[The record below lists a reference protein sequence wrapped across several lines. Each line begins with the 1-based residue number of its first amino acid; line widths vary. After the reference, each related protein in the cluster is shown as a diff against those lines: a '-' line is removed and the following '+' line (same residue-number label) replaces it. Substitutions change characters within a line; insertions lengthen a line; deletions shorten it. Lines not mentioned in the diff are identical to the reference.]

1 MIKVTKIK
9 FLTDKAHQ
17 LRTDMFEM
25 CVNAGHGHISS
36 GFSCTDVLTSLFYGD
51 HLKHNP
57 SDPNWKGRDRFFLSK
72 GHCAIILYTILADRG
87 YFPKEQLKDF
97 SQRDGKFSIHLQK
110 DVPGAEISAGSLGHG
125 FGIAI
130 GAALASK
137 INREL
142 HLTYTLIGDGE
153 SYEGSIWEGAMF
165 ASHQKLNN
173 LVAILDRNYQCTLDF
188 TENFLKLE
196 PLADKWEAFGW
207 RVKRIDGHD
216 FEQIEEALA
225 DIRCRPSDKPT
236 IIIAD
241 TVKGKGIDHLSYKPL
256 CHGRTPKDEKEIEIC
271 RQQLRDGKE
280 NE

>member
-1 MIKVTKIK
+1 MVKTK

-25 CVNAGHGHISS
+25 CINAGHGHISS

-57 SDPNWKGRDRFFLSK
+57 DDPKWKDRDRFFLSK

-87 YFPKEQLKDF
+87 CFTKDQLKDF
-97 SQRDGKFSIHLQK
+97 SQKDGKFSIHLQK

-125 FGIAI
+125 FGMAI
-130 GAALASK
+130 GSALASK

-207 RVKRIDGHD
+207 RVKRINGHD
-216 FEQIEEALA
+216 FEQIGEALS
-225 DIRCRPSDKPT
+225 DIRHRPSDKPT

-241 TVKGKGIDHLSYKPL
+241 TVKGKGVEHLSYKPL
-256 CHGRTPKDEKEIEIC
+256 CHGRTPKNEKEIELC

>member
-1 MIKVTKIK
+1 MTKIK